1 MAFLA
6 SGPRV
11 LIVALSNWFGGPR
24 LPRAFSRAGF
34 HVTTFGFSGTLIHRS
49 QSVHEAVAVAESTAN
64 DELLAVLRATIER
77 TRPDIV
83 VPTDDTSVMVLHTL
97 RARVPADAA
106 PGWNELMA
114 RSLGDS
120 RHAVTVRNRKLLAEL
135 AAGADVRAPAFA
147 RAYGES
153 DARAFAE
160 RHGFPIVL
168 KEEDSVAGFG
178 VAICRD
184 AAELETA
191 LRRIGQ
197 DSASF
202 SQGLL
207 LQSFVEGRT
216 AMRVVAAQNGRVLGG
231 LSALKLETWPGA
243 TGPSACVE
251 LIENAEMQSSAA
263 AVVAALGYS
272 GFASLDFIVDG
283 SGRAFL
289 LELNPR
295 PTPISHLGER
305 FGGCLCHHLKA
316 ALTGQSSEAGEPQGL
331 PAKVALFPQEWVRD
345 QQSSHLAAGVY
356 HDVPWDE
363 PDLVEAYMNF
373 GRGQMRF
380 KTYRLLDQRDRE
392 LRKGLAQLL
401 GQPG

>member
-1 MAFLA
+1 MAFLT

-24 LPRAFSRAGF
+24 LPKAFARAGF
-34 HVTTFGFSGTLIHRS
+34 HVAAFGFSGTLIHRS
-49 QSVHEAVAVAESTAN
+49 QSVHEAVAVAESTPT
-64 DELLAVLRATIER
+64 DELLATLRATIER
-77 TRPDIV
+77 VRPDIV
-83 VPTDDTSVMVLHTL
+83 VPTDDTSVMVLHAL
-97 RARVPADAA
+97 RAQAPADAA
-106 PGWNELMA
+106 PAWHELMA
-114 RSLGDS
+114 RSLGDA
-120 RHAVTVRNRKLLAEL
+120 RHALTVRSRKLLAEL
-135 AAGADVRAPAFA
+135 AAGAGVRAPAFA
-147 RAYGES
+147 RAYNES

-178 VAICRD
+178 VAICKD
-184 AAELETA
+184 EAELAAA
-191 LRRIGQ
+191 LRRIGREPG
-197 DSASF
+197 SF
-202 SQGLL
+202 AQGLL
-207 LQSFVEGRT
+207 LQTFVEGRT

-243 TGPSACVE
+243 TGPSSCVE
-251 LIENAEMQSSAA
+251 LIENAEMKSGAE
-263 AVVAALGYS
+263 AVIAALGYS

-305 FGGCLCHHLKA
+305 FGGCLCRHLKA
-316 ALTGQSSEAGEPQGL
+316 ALTGQTSEAGEPQGL
-331 PAKVALFPQEWVRD
+331 PARVALFPQEWVRD
-345 QQSSHLAAGVY
+345 QQSPHLAAGVL

-363 PDLVEAYMNF
+363 PDLVEAYLVF

-380 KTYRLLDQRDRE
+380 TTYRLLDRRNQE
-392 LRKGLAQLL
+392 LRAKLGELL